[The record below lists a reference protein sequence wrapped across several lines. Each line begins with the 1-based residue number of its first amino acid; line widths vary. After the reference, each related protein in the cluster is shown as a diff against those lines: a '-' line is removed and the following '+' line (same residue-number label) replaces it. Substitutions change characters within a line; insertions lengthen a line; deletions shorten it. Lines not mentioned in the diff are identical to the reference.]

1 MPWGGER
8 QGGVAWETRC
18 CVWRG
23 EGGSLKA
30 PCHRVAGPP
39 WGVPHCMFVHRLAL
53 SPCGHKAGPRLPSG
67 LE

>member
-23 EGGSLKA
+23 EGGVPQSPLPQGGRAPLGSPSLYVCSQVG
-30 PCHRVAGPP
+30 PVAL
-39 WGVPHCMFVHRLAL
+39 RA
-53 SPCGHKAGPRLPSG
+53 
-67 LE
+67 